1 MKCATSFG
9 FMWWSASSRISSL
22 MSLET
27 FAARE
32 ACFAAP
38 GSRWWL
44 WSARWWPSLP
54 VATTQEL
61 MPPSDVTHVNR
72 IDQPHVCSFRPG
84 RTPCFFRAVAASALP
99 TLLEIPSAKVRPLQ
113 QTIWTYRSFWSTH
126 AAHARGLTCYV
137 SSTSLYLPSNT
148 QQAPK
153 VSKWREECFR
163 SV

>member
-1 MKCATSFG
+1 M
-9 FMWWSASSRISSL
+9 I
-22 MSLET
+22 
-27 FAARE
+27 
-32 ACFAAP
+32 AAP

-61 MPPSDVTHVNR
+61 MPSSDVTHVNR

-99 TLLEIPSAKVRPLQ
+99 TLVEIPSAKVRPLQ

-137 SSTSLYLPSNT
+137 SSTSLYLSSNT

-153 VSKWREECFR
+153 VSKWREGFLFHNKLR
-163 SV
+163 PGAGASSRKTLIILSRATSTLT